1 VLDLDRAFHGLYLRE
16 ARPRAPRNDGWS
28 KAGNH
33 ARSPRTKQ
41 GKVDCLA
48 RVVSLIRS
56 AASNFFHG
64 RYNMST
70 TSYKLAGR
78 LDGASSASHEKA
90 LQSLLVGDADS
101 IDIDLSELDY
111 VSSAGLRVLL
121 VAAKAA
127 KAKGGKVTLL
137 SPKPSTLEVLKISGF
152 DKIIAI
158 QA

>member
-1 VLDLDRAFHGLYLRE
+1 
-16 ARPRAPRNDGWS
+16 
-28 KAGNH
+28 
-33 ARSPRTKQ
+33 
-41 GKVDCLA
+41 
-48 RVVSLIRS
+48 
-56 AASNFFHG
+56 
-64 RYNMST
+64 MSS

-90 LQSLLVGDADS
+90 LQSLLVGDVDS

>member
-1 VLDLDRAFHGLYLRE
+1 MEPVLQR
-16 ARPRAPRNDGWS
+16 
-28 KAGNH
+28 
-33 ARSPRTKQ
+33 
-41 GKVDCLA
+41 
-48 RVVSLIRS
+48 
-56 AASNFFHG
+56 
-64 RYNMST
+64 
-70 TSYKLAGR
+70 
-78 LDGASSASHEKA
+78 
-90 LQSLLVGDADS
+90 LLVGDVNS